1 MIGALIITHNPNID
15 LLSVNISAVIDQV
28 SKVLIVDNGSNNIKK
43 IDLLLEKHK
52 LKIVHLKVN
61 SGIAV
66 ALNKGMEFFELREY
80 KWVLTLDQDSVVQ
93 KNTVK
98 RLTELEEFE
107 DPKTAILAARFVDQ
121 KQLNIH
127 SGQRIVENLYT
138 ITSGGLVR
146 ITAWREV
153 RGFDE
158 QLFIDNVDNDFNQR
172 LSGFGYRV
180 MQANQIT
187 FQHSLG
193 DSVKNRPILKKLL
206 GIKRDL
212 SPADHSAF
220 RQYYISRN
228 GIIMAKRYFK
238 PSLIQ
243 ILRVIANTR
252 QLILFSSP
260 LKKIMSSYKG
270 IYDGMRYNVA
280 NDVYFQ
286 NYLKKKKSI
295 RIDMNEKKN

>member
-15 LLSVNISAVIDQV
+15 LLLENISAVIDQV

-52 LKIVHLKVN
+52 LKIVHLNVN
-61 SGIAV
+61 RGIAA

-80 KWVLTLDQDSVVQ
+80 KWVMTLDQDSVVQ

-127 SGQRIVENLYT
+127 SRQRIVENLYT

-228 GIIMAKRYFK
+228 GIIMAKRYFN

-286 NYLKKKKSI
+286 NYLKEKKSI